1 MMVLVMAVFLGAC
14 SSSSSSNSTSQSSDA
29 SEVTITDATGKVSVA
44 TNPKKVVVLDFG
56 VADTLRALG
65 YEDVIVGMPKGSV
78 PTYLSDLTSKD
89 SITDVGNL
97 KEVNLETI
105 ANL

>member
-1 MMVLVMAVFLGAC
+1 M
-14 SSSSSSNSTSQSSDA
+14 
-29 SEVTITDATGKVSVA
+29 
-44 TNPKKVVVLDFG
+44 VVLDFG

-105 ANL
+105 ANLEPDLIIASGRTSSQLEDFKKSHRQFIFQQIRVIIGILFKRTLRN